1 MSKSTDLCYQF
12 RIGERTKRGIFLL
25 NIDRANRNWFG
36 GQACARNSTSS
47 VKVINEAVEWIRRT
61 KNFGLDTMN
70 ESKNKPDAAGSKQ
83 ETD

>member
-1 MSKSTDLCYQF
+1 MCEEQYEFCYF
-12 RIGERTKRGIFLL
+12 TL
-25 NIDRANRNWFG
+25 
-36 GQACARNSTSS
+36 
-47 VKVINEAVEWIRRT
+47 KVINEAVERIRRT

>member
-12 RIGERTKRGIFLL
+12 RIGERTKCGIFLL

-36 GQACARNSTSS
+36 GQAYARNSTSS
-47 VKVINEAVEWIRRT
+47 VKVINEAVVRMT